1 MEFTYFFGKIEL
13 ICTIEESEI
22 DCFSPVSGHYTKPG
36 DPFVYSVSHK
46 GEDVTELLADDVI
59 EDILREFLA
68 QN

>member
-13 ICTIEESEI
+13 LCIIEESEK
-22 DCFSPVSGHYTKPG
+22 DYFDPMNGHYTEPG
-36 DPFVYSVSHK
+36 EPFVYSVSHK